1 MFDDPTHI
9 VEAIILGVIQG
20 FTEFLPIS
28 SSAHL
33 MLLPKLAHLPYF
45 GKTFD
50 VILHGGTL
58 LAICFYKWD
67 LLKRMLVS
75 LFKYGQ
81 ECWQRKKF
89 ASWHG
94 YGSSDLKLALL
105 TVVAAVPVAVLGF
118 ALENTIEHFFHSLLF
133 TALTLAIFGLW
144 LYKADKRGTRSLE
157 LGALSFKEA
166 ICIGVAQA
174 LALFPGVSRSGVV
187 LTAARLLNIP
197 RLEAGT
203 ISLVTALPVV
213 GGAFFVKIWRLLRTT
228 ASFEPSFLFASA
240 SGFLSSFIAGLIGIM
255 LLEKVISQ
263 YTFKFFAFYRIG
275 LALILLAMW
284 ATT

>member
-1 MFDDPTHI
+1 MLDSSTCI
-9 VEAIILGVIQG
+9 IEAIILGIIQG

-33 MLLPKLAHLPYF
+33 MLLPKLANFPYF

-67 LLKRMLVS
+67 LLKRMLAS
-75 LFKYGQ
+75 FYKYGCA
-81 ECWQRKKF
+81 CWKRKKIV
-89 ASWHG
+89 SWHG

-105 TVVAAVPVAVLGF
+105 TVVATVPTAILGF
-118 ALENTIEHFFHSLLF
+118 ALENTIEKFFHGLLF
-133 TALTLAIFGLW
+133 TAATLGIFGFL
-144 LYKADKRGTRSLE
+144 LYKADRKGGRNVE
-157 LGALSFKEA
+157 LGAISIKEA
-166 ICIGVAQA
+166 AGIGVAQA

-213 GGAFFVKIWRLLRTT
+213 GGAFFVKMLRILGT
-228 ASFEPSFLFASA
+228 SEPFEPSFIFVSA
-240 SGFLSSFIAGLIGIM
+240 SGFLASFIAGLIGIM
-255 LLEKVISQ
+255 LLEKIVSH
-263 YTFKFFAFYRIG
+263 YTLKPFAIYRVS
-275 LALILLAMW
+275 LALLLLVMW
-284 ATT
+284 VVA